1 MFITVRLHEKKQ
13 VVILS
18 TLMSKEDPVFN
29 GMSPMPVILVFI
41 YSVDI
46 MYILLIGKG
55 PVYEV
60 VSYFFRRERNPVNV

>member
-46 MYILLIGKG
+46 MYILLIGRAQCMKWFLIFSG
-55 PVYEV
+55 GKETQ
-60 VSYFFRRERNPVNV
+60 